1 MKALGCRDL
10 ETAMK
15 EGKLVPSGV
24 TVRLLRAAM
33 LRSGS
38 AKFLI
43 DGFPRAIDQVQ
54 DVLEA
59 CSVKACSCIQ
69 GEQRLPRGA
78 MLRRR
83 FP

>member
-1 MKALGCRDL
+1 
-10 ETAMK
+10 MK

-54 DVLEA
+54 DILERLLCRGVLLTSGT
-59 CSVKACSCIQ
+59 SVPA
-69 GEQRLPRGA
+69 A
-78 MLRRR
+78 
-83 FP
+83 

>member
-1 MKALGCRDL
+1 
-10 ETAMK
+10 MK

-33 LRSGS
+33 LRSSS

-54 DVLEA
+54 DISRSLLCRDMLLVFRDSSVCYVLSWSITFYRAET
-59 CSVKACSCIQ
+59 CTTVIS
-69 GEQRLPRGA
+69 
-78 MLRRR
+78 
-83 FP
+83 

>member
-1 MKALGCRDL
+1 
-10 ETAMK
+10 MK

-54 DVLEA
+54 D
-59 CSVKACSCIQ
+59 SS
-69 GEQRLPRGA
+69 
-78 MLRRR
+78 
-83 FP
+83 